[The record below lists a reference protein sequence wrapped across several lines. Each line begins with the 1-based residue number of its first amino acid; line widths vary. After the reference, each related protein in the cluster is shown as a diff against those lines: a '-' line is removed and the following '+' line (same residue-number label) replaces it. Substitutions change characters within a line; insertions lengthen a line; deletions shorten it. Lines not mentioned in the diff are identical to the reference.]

1 VKTFVYID
9 GFNLYHGCV
18 KYSAHKWVNL
28 RRLAE
33 NLLPGH
39 CVEMVKFFT
48 ARVSASIGDP
58 DQPNRQ
64 MVYWRALRTLKR
76 FEIVEGT
83 FYEHAK
89 SMPLASACHMHTP
102 GVVTLVRVMK
112 KEEKGSDVNIA
123 AHLLMDGWKKRYEQ
137 AVVVTNDSD
146 LATPIAIVRGE
157 MKLPVGILNP
167 HEFHSKKLRNLASFL
182 GRIRESDLANAQF
195 ENELKDSKGTFRKP
209 DRWNKSSASGSPRP

>member
-1 VKTFVYID
+1 MKTSVYID

-18 KYSAHKWVNL
+18 KHSAHKWLNL

-39 CVEMVKFFT
+39 TVGTVKYFT

-64 MVYWRALRTLKR
+64 MMYWRALRTLR
-76 FEIVEGT
+76 GFEIIEGT

-89 SMPLASACHMHTP
+89 CMPLAPDCHMHKP
-102 GVVTLVRVMK
+102 GILTLVRVMK
-112 KEEKGSDVNIA
+112 KEEKGSDVNLA
-123 AHLLMDGWKKRYEQ
+123 AHLLMDGWRKRYEQ

-146 LATPIAIVRGE
+146 LATPISIVRNE
-157 MKLPVGILNP
+157 MRLPVGIWNP
-167 HEFHSKKLRNLASFL
+167 HEFHSRKLSKLATFL
-182 GRIRESDLANAQF
+182 ARIRESDLAKAQF
-195 ENELKDSKGTFRKP
+195 SDELTDAKGKFHKP
-209 DRWNKSSASGSPRP
+209 DRWKKS